1 MIVVSNYP
9 WAVFFTIMAMICWGS
24 WANTQK
30 LVQGT
35 WRFELFYWD
44 MVIGILLLSIVA
56 AFTVGSLGDM
66 GRSFLVDL
74 SQAKGGSILSAMLG
88 GVVWNLGNLLLV
100 AAIAVAGMSVGFPIG
115 GGIAWVLGIVV
126 NYILIIMDKGR
137 SEDDAFLLFSGVGVI
152 IFAIILS
159 MIAYRRLASEQKK
172 PSLKGILLS
181 IFAGILIAFF
191 YGLVVNS
198 LSNEYV
204 AGGTGT
210 LTPFTAVFFF
220 AVGVF
225 ISTFIFNP
233 IFMRKP
239 VQGQPVY
246 MAQYWQGSGRTHL
259 IGVLGGSIW
268 MLGMV
273 MSFMAAGSAG
283 PAISY
288 ALSNAA
294 PVVAILWGVL
304 VWKEFA
310 EAPRGTN
317 RLLVIMFIAYLIGL
331 ALITY
336 SKVIS

>member
-9 WAVFFTIMAMICWGS
+9 LAVLFTVMAMICWGS

-44 MVIGILLLSIVA
+44 MVIGILILSIVA
-56 AFTVGSLGDM
+56 AFTVGSMGSM
-66 GRSFLVDL
+66 GRTFLDDL
-74 SQAKGGSILSAMLG
+74 AQADAGSIISAMLG

-115 GGIAWVLGIVV
+115 GGIAWVLGIIV
-126 NYILIIMDKGR
+126 NYILIVMDKGR
-137 SEDDAFLLFSGVGVI
+137 SEDNTVLLFAGVGVI
-152 IFAIILS
+152 IVAIILS
-159 MIAYRRLASEQKK
+159 MKAYRRLASEQKK

-181 IFAGILIAFF
+181 IFAGLLIAFF

-204 AGGTGT
+204 AGGTGS

-233 IFMRKP
+233 IFMARP
-239 VQGQPVY
+239 VQGEPVK
-246 MAQYWQGSGRTHL
+246 MAEYWRGRLRDHL
-259 IGVLGGSIW
+259 IGILGGSIW
-268 MLGMV
+268 MLGMIL
-273 MSFMAAGSAG
+273 SFMAAGSAG

-310 EAPRGTN
+310 GAPKGTN

-331 ALITY
+331 MFITY
-336 SKVIS
+336 SKV